1 MKRMKTQSLSV
12 SFICVHLSS
21 SAVKI
26 LKLTALGETPQP
38 LLAMR
43 ARILKPA
50 GLPATP
56 GCPSVAQMAVTK
68 TLRAAAGWL
77 ELGLADEALYE
88 LQALPAEVQRL
99 RAPLELRLTAQME
112 REQWNAASET
122 ARLLCL
128 KAEDE
133 PEFFLRAAYCLHE
146 TGDTLA
152 ACNQLLRGPKTLF
165 EMAVFH
171 YNLACYLWTL
181 GEGPRAR
188 SHLKQAIAMDE
199 SFIAAAREDRDL
211 VGIGLLG

>member
-1 MKRMKTQSLSV
+1 MV
-12 SFICVHLSS
+12 
-21 SAVKI
+21 
-26 LKLTALGETPQP
+26 
-38 LLAMR
+38 
-43 ARILKPA
+43 
-50 GLPATP
+50 
-56 GCPSVAQMAVTK
+56 VTK
-68 TLRAAAGWL
+68 TLRSAEGWL

-88 LQALPAEVQRL
+88 LQALPTEAQRL
-99 RAPLELRLTAQME
+99 RAPLELKLAAQMD

-133 PEFFLRAAYCLHE
+133 PEFFLHAAYCLHE

-181 GEGPRAR
+181 GDGPRAR
-188 SHLKQAIAMDE
+188 SHLKQAIEMDE
-199 SFIAAAREDRDL
+199 SFMESAREDRDL
-211 VGIGLLG
+211 AGIGPV

>member
-1 MKRMKTQSLSV
+1 MV
-12 SFICVHLSS
+12 
-21 SAVKI
+21 
-26 LKLTALGETPQP
+26 
-38 LLAMR
+38 
-43 ARILKPA
+43 
-50 GLPATP
+50 
-56 GCPSVAQMAVTK
+56 VTK

-88 LQALPAEVQRL
+88 LQALPVEVQNL
-99 RAPLELRLTAQME
+99 RGPLELKLTAQME

-128 KAEDE
+128 KAEDV
-133 PEFFLRAAYCLHE
+133 PEYFLRAAFCLHE

-165 EMAVFH
+165 EMAIFH

-181 GEGPRAR
+181 GESKRAR

-199 SFIAAAREDRDL
+199 SFLESAREDRDL
-211 VGIGLLG
+211 AGMNLPR